1 MVPVCQGLGSLVHYS
16 GRNLEDGSTGMTMN
30 RGGDPEPWNDESE
43 RPPPQPQPLP
53 LQPPRDFRQPQDF
66 GQPHFGQ
73 PHEDFG
79 QPDQEAADA
88 ESRQLPTSLPGRIA
102 LGLSLLLLVLDVVAL
117 VLADNRS
124 WGAATVLAQVA
135 TVGTIVAFV
144 VGAAAVIL
152 SRGRRWG
159 IAAVVLAVVANPI
172 ILTKVLGFL
181 AG

>member
-1 MVPVCQGLGSLVHYS
+1 
-16 GRNLEDGSTGMTMN
+16 MTMN
-30 RGGDPEPWNDESE
+30 HGGDPEPWNDESE
-43 RPPPQPQPLP
+43 PPPQP
-53 LQPPRDFRQPQDF
+53 LQPPRDFRQPPDF
-66 GQPHFGQ
+66 GQPDFGQ
-73 PHEDFG
+73 QHEDFG
-79 QPDQEAADA
+79 QSQDSGQQPDQEPAGA

-124 WGAATVLAQVA
+124 WGTATVLAQLA

-152 SRGRRWG
+152 SRGRKWG

>member
-1 MVPVCQGLGSLVHYS
+1 
-16 GRNLEDGSTGMTMN
+16 MTMN

-43 RPPPQPQPLP
+43 PPPA
-53 LQPPRDFRQPQDF
+53 QPPRDFRQPRDIGQPHFGQQHEDF
-66 GQPHFGQ
+66 GQPQDFGQ

-79 QPDQEAADA
+79 QPDQEPADD
-88 ESRQLPTSLPGRIA
+88 ESRQLLTSLPGRIA
-102 LGLSLLLLVLDVVAL
+102 LGLSMLLLVLDVVAL

>member
-16 GRNLEDGSTGMTMN
+16 GRNLTDGNASVTMN
-30 RGGDPEPWNDESE
+30 RDVDPALRWNDVREQAGQASQQFEPAGQQSE
-43 RPPPQPQPLP
+43 EAGFAERDRAAEARPDP
-53 LQPPRDFRQPQDF
+53 
-66 GQPHFGQ
+66 
-73 PHEDFG
+73 
-79 QPDQEAADA
+79 
-88 ESRQLPTSLPGRIA
+88 SRMPGRIA
-102 LGLSLLLLVLDVVAL
+102 LALSLLLLALDVVAL
-117 VLADNRS
+117 VLADNRA
-124 WGAATVLAQVA
+124 WVAATVLAQVA

-144 VGAAAVIL
+144 VGAGAVIV

>member
-1 MVPVCQGLGSLVHYS
+1 
-16 GRNLEDGSTGMTMN
+16 MN
-30 RGGDPEPWNDESE
+30 RDVVPPFPWNGIPEQGESAPETPAPGTPTPETYTPETPTPEPPAPETYAPGTRREPS
-43 RPPPQPQPLP
+43 
-53 LQPPRDFRQPQDF
+53 
-66 GQPHFGQ
+66 
-73 PHEDFG
+73 
-79 QPDQEAADA
+79 
-88 ESRQLPTSLPGRIA
+88 SIPGRIA

-124 WGAATVLAQVA
+124 WVAATVLAQVA

-144 VGAAAVIL
+144 VGAGSIIA

-159 IAAVVLAVVANPI
+159 IVAVVLAVVANPI

>member
-1 MVPVCQGLGSLVHYS
+1 
-16 GRNLEDGSTGMTMN
+16 MTMN
-30 RGGDPEPWNDESE
+30 HGGDPEPWNDESE
-43 RPPPQPQPLP
+43 PPPPQP

-79 QPDQEAADA
+79 QQHEDFGQPPDQEPADA
-88 ESRQLPTSLPGRIA
+88 ESRQLPTTLPGRIA

-124 WGAATVLAQVA
+124 WGTATVLAQLA

-152 SRGRRWG
+152 SRGRKWG

>member
-1 MVPVCQGLGSLVHYS
+1 
-16 GRNLEDGSTGMTMN
+16 MN
-30 RGGDPEPWNDESE
+30 RDVVPPFPWNGIPEQGESAPE
-43 RPPPQPQPLP
+43 TPAPGTRREP
-53 LQPPRDFRQPQDF
+53 
-66 GQPHFGQ
+66 
-73 PHEDFG
+73 
-79 QPDQEAADA
+79 
-88 ESRQLPTSLPGRIA
+88 SSIPGRIA

-124 WGAATVLAQVA
+124 WVAATVLAQVA

-144 VGAAAVIL
+144 VGAGSIIA

-159 IAAVVLAVVANPI
+159 IVAVVLAVVANPI

>member
-1 MVPVCQGLGSLVHYS
+1 
-16 GRNLEDGSTGMTMN
+16 MTMN
-30 RGGDPEPWNDESE
+30 HGGDPEPWNDESE

-53 LQPPRDFRQPQDF
+53 LQPPRDFGQPHFGQQREDFGQPQDFAQPQDF
-66 GQPHFGQ
+66 GQ
-73 PHEDFG
+73 
-79 QPDQEAADA
+79 QPDQEPADA
-88 ESRQLPTSLPGRIA
+88 ESGQLPTSLPGRIA

-124 WGAATVLAQVA
+124 WGAAIVLAQVA

-159 IAAVVLAVVANPI
+159 TAAVVLAVVANPI